1 MRTWNQYKETM
12 RTDTDIFEWA
22 RSGDVQRLM
31 AADIGDLDLK
41 NEKGY
46 SPLMLAA
53 YHGHLQAC
61 LILISRGAE
70 VNSLDSAG
78 NSILM
83 GVAFKGH
90 LEIVTMLVKHGA
102 DVSYRNPKGQSALEF
117 AQLFGRSE
125 VVKFLKE
132 KQNKKAEFT
141 FKDFLLGWG
150 SMLKRQGIN

>member
-1 MRTWNQYKETM
+1 MRTWNQYKQTM
-12 RTDTDIFEWA
+12 RTDTDVFEWA
-22 RSGDVQRLM
+22 RSGDVQSLM
-31 AADIGDLDLK
+31 AMNLADLHLK

-53 YHGHLQAC
+53 YHGHQQAC
-61 LILISRGAE
+61 LILITRGAD
-70 VNSLDSAG
+70 VNSNDLAG

-90 LEIVTMLVKHGA
+90 LEIANMLVSHGA

-132 KQNKKAEFT
+132 KQNKKPEFT
-141 FKDFLLGWG
+141 FKDFFLGWS
-150 SMLKRQGIN
+150 SMLRKKGSN